1 MENIMDNLVVADVE
15 SIGIKLPH
23 IIETAFLNV
32 KTEELVTFRTRPPV
46 PIEHQAFL
54 VHGISNEE
62 IEKYSPFKGTYT
74 KLVQEMVD
82 SSILIGHNISFD
94 LRAFE
99 LESIATHRSCICT
112 QKLAGILIKHGII
125 PKMSKQLQLIRQAL
139 GIEEDTSHSAAGDI
153 RVTLQVFN
161 RMRKV
166 FATLYS
172 IKDIDDP
179 ALIKKMIEDT
189 NISPR
194 KQTMFFGDYKGIE
207 FKDIYKENPQ
217 YLKKL
222 FAKDDF
228 PLGAKRDIYNLYKAQ
243 GEDLGFYE
251 ALREPVFF

>member
-1 MENIMDNLVVADVE
+1 MENIID
-15 SIGIKLPH
+15 KLIVCDTETVGLARPNA
-23 IIETAFLNV
+23 IEVAFLKVNNPEV
-32 KTEELVTFRTRPPV
+32 VSFRCKPPI
-46 PIEHQAFL
+46 PIEDGAIAI
-54 VHGISNEE
+54 HGITNEMVE
-62 IEKYSPFKGTYT
+62 DCPPFKGTYDRV
-74 KLVQEMVD
+74 VQEIVD

-94 LRAFE
+94 LRVLE
-99 LESIATHRSCICT
+99 LESIGTHTACICT
-112 QKLAGILIKHGII
+112 QKLAGILIKQGVI
-125 PKMSKQLQLIRQAL
+125 PKMSKQMQLIRQAL
-139 GIEEDTSHSAAGDI
+139 GIEEDNSHSAFGD
-153 RVTLQVFN
+153 VHVCLQIFN

-179 ALIKKMIEDT
+179 ALIKKMIEDS